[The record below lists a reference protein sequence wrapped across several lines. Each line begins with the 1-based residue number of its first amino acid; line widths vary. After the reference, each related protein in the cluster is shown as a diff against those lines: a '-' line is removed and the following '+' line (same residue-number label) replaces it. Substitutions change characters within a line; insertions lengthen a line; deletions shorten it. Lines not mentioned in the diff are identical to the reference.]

1 MMKNIM
7 HKMFLSCL
15 KATELIERKF
25 QIELSVKEKL
35 QLKIHTMMCDAC
47 SNYQKH
53 SEFIEIGLQKIKT
66 KEINQKEI
74 TELKKS
80 IITKINS

>member
-1 MMKNIM
+1 
-7 HKMFLSCL
+7 MFLSCL

-53 SEFIEIGLQKIKT
+53 SEFIEKGLRKIKT
-66 KEINQKEI
+66 KEINQEEI

-80 IITKINS
+80 IITKING